1 MTVNIK
7 VQMKGPIFER
17 QNRSLPRKTVEK
29 LGARVVEEG
38 DLHLARMLRPHPS
51 GVYLSITEAGKGK
64 ASTGNYR
71 RRINTRTRGLHGKIS
86 DGGTEYG
93 PWLEGTSRR
102 NQSTRF
108 KGYHSFR
115 KTTQWMN
122 KVRVPQLLQKIF
134 NDITKKL
141 NGI

>member
-1 MTVNIK
+1 MTVTIK
-7 VQMKGPIFER
+7 VKGPLF
-17 QNRSLPRKTVEK
+17 NRANVNLPRRTIEK
-29 LGARVVEEG
+29 LVARVVEEA
-38 DLHLARMLRPHPS
+38 DQRLAETLRPRPA
-51 GVYLSITEAGKGK
+51 GVYLSIAEAGKGK

-71 RRINTRTRGLHGKIS
+71 RRINTSTRGLHGKIS

-93 PWLEGTSRR
+93 PWLEGTSTR
-102 NQSTRF
+102 NQTTRF

-122 KVRVPQLLQKIF
+122 RKRVPWLVNREIDKMV
-134 NDITKKL
+134 KKL

>member
-7 VQMKGPIFER
+7 VQMKGPIFDR
-17 QNRSLPRKTVEK
+17 QNRSLPRKTIEK
-29 LGARVVEEG
+29 LVARVVEEG
-38 DLHLARMLRPHPS
+38 DIQLARVLRPKPA
-51 GVYLSITEAGKGK
+51 GVFKTRAEAGIKQ
-64 ASTGNYR
+64 ASKGNYR
-71 RRINTRTRGLHGKIS
+71 RRMEKWARGLRGLIT

-93 PWLEGTSRR
+93 PWLEGASRR

-122 KVRVPQLLQKIF
+122 RKRVPWLVNREIDKMV
-134 NDITKKL
+134 KKL

>member
-7 VQMKGPIFER
+7 VKGPLFDR
-17 QNRSLPRKTVEK
+17 QNVGLPRRTIEK
-29 LGARVVEEG
+29 LVARVVEEG
-38 DLHLARMLRPHPS
+38 DTHLARMLRPRPA
-51 GVYLSITEAGKGK
+51 GVFLSISEAGKGK

-71 RRINTRTRGLHGKIS
+71 RRMATKTQGLRGLITDS
-86 DGGTEYG
+86 GTEYG

-115 KTTQWMN
+115 NTVQWLN
-122 KVRVPQLLQKIF
+122 RKRVPWLVNREIDKMVR
-134 NDITKKL
+134 KL

>member
-1 MTVNIK
+1 MTVNIQ
-7 VQMKGPIFER
+7 VQMKGPIFDR
-17 QNRSLPRKTVEK
+17 QNRSLPRKTVERIA
-29 LGARVVEEG
+29 ARVVEEA
-38 DLHLARMLRPHPS
+38 DQRLAETLRPRPA

-71 RRINTRTRGLHGKIS
+71 RRIATRSKGLRGLITDS
-86 DGGTEYG
+86 GTEYG

-115 KTTQWMN
+115 RTSQWMN
-122 KVRVPQLLQKIF
+122 KTRVPQLLQKII
-134 NDITKKL
+134 NDMTKKL